1 MADWDED
8 SPQFRGNLAGV
19 LSSAR
24 NDAVRRAKPTIE
36 IARAWHKGMMYKL
49 SISKAEY
56 GRFTDHA
63 VGRFRG
69 EIGLEGCD
77 VEVGGYDGVKSSLV
91 AEALKSFEETLQ
103 DAVQSLDD
111 LIAPGQEL
119 DNDQLAAAIELCAWA
134 HSEWVRIHPFANGN
148 GRTARLWSNYIA
160 MRYGLPN
167 FVRLSPRPDSPYD
180 FVAADAMEG
189 RWRPTA
195 LVFRQMYAEA
205 VKRPTR

>member
-1 MADWDED
+1 MADWDQD
-8 SPQFRGNLAGV
+8 SPQLRGNLAGV

-36 IARAWHKGMMYKL
+36 TARAWHKGLMHKL

-56 GRFTDHA
+56 GKFTDYA

-77 VEVGGYDGVKSSLV
+77 VEVGGYDGVKSDLV

-111 LIAPGQEL
+111 LIAPGEEL
-119 DNDQLAAAIELCAWA
+119 DSDQLAAAIELCAWV
-134 HSEWVRIHPFANGN
+134 HSEWVRIHPFVNGN

-167 FVRLSPRPDSPYD
+167 FVRLSPRPGSPYD
-180 FVAADAMEG
+180 FLAADAMEG

-195 LVFRQMYAEA
+195 RVFRQMYAEA
-205 VKRPTR
+205 VKRPTK